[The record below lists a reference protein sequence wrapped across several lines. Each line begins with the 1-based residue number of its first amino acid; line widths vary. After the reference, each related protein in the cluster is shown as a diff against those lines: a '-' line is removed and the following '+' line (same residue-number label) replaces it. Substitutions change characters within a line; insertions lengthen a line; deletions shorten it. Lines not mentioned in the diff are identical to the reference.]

1 MFKKI
6 LQEVSMESVA
16 LIALF
21 LTLLG
26 YALKLR
32 EKPAPEGFL
41 YFMLQAG
48 LVAMAITIL
57 RLFWR

>member
-1 MFKKI
+1 
-6 LQEVSMESVA
+6 MEPFA

-21 LTLLG
+21 LTVLG

-32 EKPAPEGFL
+32 EKPTHERALSIF
-41 YFMLQAG
+41 LQAG
-48 LVAMAITIL
+48 LVAMAATIL

>member
-1 MFKKI
+1 
-6 LQEVSMESVA
+6 MESFA

-21 LTLLG
+21 LTVLG

-32 EKPAPEGFL
+32 EKPAPEGFI

-57 RLFWR
+57 RLFWW

>member
-1 MFKKI
+1 
-6 LQEVSMESVA
+6 MESFA

-21 LTLLG
+21 LTLFG
-26 YALKLR
+26 YALNLR
-32 EKPAPEGFL
+32 EKPAAEGFL

>member
-1 MFKKI
+1 
-6 LQEVSMESVA
+6 MESFA

-21 LTLLG
+21 LILLG

-32 EKPAPEGFL
+32 EKPAPGGGL

-48 LVAMAITIL
+48 LVAMAVTIL